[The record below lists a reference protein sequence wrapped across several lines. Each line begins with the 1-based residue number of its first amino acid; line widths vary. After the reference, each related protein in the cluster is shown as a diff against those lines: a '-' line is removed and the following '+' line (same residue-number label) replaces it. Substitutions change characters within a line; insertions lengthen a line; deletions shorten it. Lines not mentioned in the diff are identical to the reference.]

1 MWAWVIK
8 SAVTAN
14 SSLNAGDTE
23 NICIKTKAV
32 ILNLGFLLFSSSLQQ
47 VRTGVVGSSKAQK
60 CSHAPWPGHTG
71 MLCGMAIPPER
82 AAAVGAASED
92 SVGK

>member
-1 MWAWVIK
+1 MCDWVTK

-14 SSLNAGDTE
+14 SSLDALTQ

-32 ILNLGFLLFSSSLQQ
+32 IFNAGFLLFSSLLQQ
-47 VRTGVVGSSKAQK
+47 VRTGTVGSSKAQK
-60 CSHAPWPGHTG
+60 CSCTPWPGHTG
-71 MLCGMAIPPER
+71 MLCGIVIPQEK
-82 AAAVGAASED
+82 AAAGGAASED